1 MALAKK
7 YAGRALR
14 DRSATRA
21 LVLGLLALPFGV
33 LSPFAIIAGTRSLRR
48 IRASGGM
55 STGAFSAVV
64 GLFGGV
70 IGAFFL
76 VAGVIFWLATS

>member
-21 LVLGLLALPFGV
+21 LVLGLLALPFGI
-33 LSPFAIIAGTRSLRR
+33 LSPFAIVAGTRL
-48 IRASGGM
+48 AV
-55 STGAFSAVV
+55 TGASEFESPVEV
-64 GLFGGV
+64 RMKGRRSSVPLGLARAIF
-70 IGAFFL
+70 
-76 VAGVIFWLATS
+76 VAEDRA